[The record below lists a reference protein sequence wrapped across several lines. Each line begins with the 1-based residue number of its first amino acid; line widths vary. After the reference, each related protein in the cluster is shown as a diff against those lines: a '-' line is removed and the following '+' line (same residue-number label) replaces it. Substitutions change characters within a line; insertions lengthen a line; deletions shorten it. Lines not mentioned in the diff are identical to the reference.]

1 MSAAVMLHLCQG
13 CGRTDLADLESAI
26 DGAFAARQVRI
37 VTQPCM
43 NGCARPVSMALQSA
57 DRATCFFAGVDP
69 ATDIPDIVATLR
81 AYIDAPQGWI
91 EDARP
96 CGRLRLGLGGRV
108 PTL

>member
-1 MSAAVMLHLCQG
+1 MLHLCQG
-13 CGRTDLADLESAI
+13 CGRTDLADLADLESAI

-57 DRATCFFAGVDP
+57 GRSTYFFAGVDP

-96 CGRLRLGLGGRV
+96 CGRLRLCLVGRV